1 MAKKEV
7 ILVKPVSGLGGESDR
22 CQVTA
27 GYARN
32 YLIPQGLAIP
42 ATAANKRQLE
52 ALKAR
57 RLNREMCE
65 LNAATELSSSLSKLI
80 LTLKARA
87 GERGRLFGSVSAS
100 NIAAEL
106 KQQFD
111 VDVDRR
117 KIHLENPIKELGEY
131 VVELKLH
138 GQVTAELR
146 VKVESANQAK
156 ANDDAK
162 ETASASESTASES

>member
-22 CQVTA
+22 CQVAA

-42 ATAANKRQLE
+42 ATATNKRQLE
-52 ALKAR
+52 VLKAR

-80 LTLKARA
+80 LTLKART

-100 NIAAEL
+100 HIAAEL

-138 GQVTAELR
+138 GKVTAELR
-146 VKVESANQAK
+146 VKVESLNQTQAGD
-156 ANDDAK
+156 AAK
-162 ETASASESTASES
+162 ETAGESTASES

>member
-7 ILVKPVSGLGGESDR
+7 ILVKPVAGLGGESDR
-22 CQVTA
+22 FQVAA

-52 ALKAR
+52 VLKAR

-87 GERGRLFGSVSAS
+87 GERGRLFGSVSAGKIS
-100 NIAAEL
+100 AEL

-111 VDVDRR
+111 VDIDRR

-138 GQVTAELR
+138 GKVSAELR
-146 VKVESANQAK
+146 VKVEGVNQEQSVDA
-156 ANDDAK
+156 AK
-162 ETASASESTASES
+162 ETASDGESVASDS

>member
-7 ILVKPVSGLGGESDR
+7 ILVKPVAGLGGESDR
-22 CQVTA
+22 FQVAA

-80 LTLKARA
+80 LTLKART

-100 NIAAEL
+100 HIAAEL

-138 GQVTAELR
+138 GKVAAELR
-146 VKVESANQAK
+146 VKVESANQAD
-156 ANDDAK
+156 ADAK
-162 ETASASESTASES
+162 ETASADKSSDSES

>member
-1 MAKKEV
+1 MAKKEL

-22 CQVTA
+22 CQVAA

-52 ALKAR
+52 VLKAR

-80 LTLKARA
+80 LTLKART
-87 GERGRLFGSVSAS
+87 GEKGRLFGSVSAS

-117 KIHLENPIKELGEY
+117 KIHLENPIKEIGEY

-138 GQVTAELR
+138 GKVTAELR
-146 VKVESANQAK
+146 VKVESANQTV
-156 ANDDAK
+156 DDAK
-162 ETASASESTASES
+162 KTDGGSESTDSEL